1 MFLFNKI
8 RNVLI
13 GSELVVSYSL
23 RKNDVEIISNQT
35 DNSNSVGDVI
45 EQVVGD
51 LFGGMLRKGPPNQ
64 SPDYY
69 TKISLTFIENQTVNE
84 VEVKVFENNPNFDI
98 GNFDAYMRKISTES
112 GLHKKIFKTI
122 YLIIEYESVTAC
134 SFRIKDV
141 WAKNVW
147 ELPNY
152 GGKYPLSLQ
161 VKQNRPYNIRPGTNK
176 NWNDENKT
184 PGMFIDSLNE
194 CKKIWSH

>member
-8 RNVLI
+8 RNALI
-13 GSELVVSYSL
+13 GCELTISYSL
-23 RKNDVEIISNQT
+23 SKDGVEIASNRI
-35 DNSNSVGDVI
+35 DNSNSVGEIV

-51 LFGGMLRKGPPNQ
+51 LFEDMLRKGPPNQ

-69 TKISLTFIENQTVNE
+69 TKNSLTFIENQTVNE
-84 VEVKVFENNPNFDI
+84 VEVKVFENNPSFDI
-98 GNFDAYMRKISTES
+98 GNFDAYVRKISTES
-112 GLHKKIFKTI
+112 CLHKMIFKTI
-122 YLIIEYESVTAC
+122 YLIIEYESVTAR
-134 SFRIKDV
+134 SFHIKDV

-152 GGKYPLSLQ
+152 DGKYPLSLQ
-161 VKQNRPYNIRPGTNK
+161 VKQNRPYNIRPGTK
-176 NWNDENKT
+176 KTWNDENKT